1 MKYLLDSHTLLWATS
16 QSQLLSETARREIA
30 APQNIIFV
38 SLASLWELRLKE
50 SLGKLK
56 VLPGFYR
63 QLPEMGYELLPLS
76 LAHIETFGNLP
87 WHHKDPFDRMLVAQ
101 AMTEQLTLMTRDATL
116 LQYEVSVM
124 KV

>member
-1 MKYLLDSHTLLWATS
+1 MRYLLDSHTLLWATS
-16 QSQLLSETARREIA
+16 KSQTLSEPARHEIE

-56 VLPGFYR
+56 IPPDFYR
-63 QLPEMGYELLPLS
+63 QLTETGYELLTLS
-76 LAHIETFGNLP
+76 LAHIEAFGKLP

-101 AMTEQLTLMTRDATL
+101 ATTEQLTLMTRD
-116 LQYEVSVM
+116 EEVM
-124 KV
+124 KYQVEILRS